1 MNVTNPSN
9 PKETQPHW
17 YKATFKELVRTHM
30 VA

>member
-1 MNVTNPSN
+1 MNVVSPSN